1 MPDIYGNPLPN
12 ESGGNIYRGN
22 QNSGFVN
29 TPAFMGGSGGQG
41 NYGGSGGAN
50 PWLQAAMG
58 NTNNP
63 NLDYESYLTGLGF
76 DVESDKVGKY
86 FSSIGQQYGEDVGM
100 ARASF
105 GQGMAGLQ
113 SQATGQA
120 MQLGGGQG
128 ISSASNPGFGR
139 AQYGMQQGLQ
149 GIQQQ
154 YGQAMQGGLLDFTQQ
169 KLGAQRDAQ
178 SEIRSIATGLIGQDA
193 AGIGYGD
200 GSGGNNNNNGF
211 PLPPTDLAG
220 WNPPANPTG
229 GGSSRYEFGG
239 NTWVW
244 DGGSWVTEAQYD
256 SDMNDYYDPYD

>member
-1 MPDIYGNPLPN
+1 MYGNPLPGEETIDFN
-12 ESGGNIYRGN
+12 PFNQSGGY
-22 QNSGFVN
+22 SG
-29 TPAFMGGSGGQG
+29 PAAGGQG
-41 NYGGSGGAN
+41 GASNYNLRGAN
-50 PWLQAAMG
+50 PWLQTAIG

-63 NLDYESYLTGLGF
+63 NLDYQSYLTGLGF

-86 FSSIGQQYGEDVGM
+86 FSGIQQQYGEDVGM
-100 ARASF
+100 ARTGFS
-105 GQGMAGLQ
+105 QGMSGLQ

-128 ISSASNPGFGR
+128 ISSAYNPGFGK

-200 GSGGNNNNNGF
+200 GSGSDDDGNRGF
-211 PLPPTDLAG
+211 PLPPTDLSD
-220 WNPPANPTG
+220 WNPPTPSG
-229 GGSSRYEFGG
+229 GAGSSRYNFGG
-239 NTWVW
+239 ETWVW
-244 DGGSWVTEAQYD
+244 DGISWVTEAQFD
-256 SDMNDYYDPYD
+256 SDMADHYDTEP